1 MKNKL
6 IFLVLFLPFST
17 LIAQHHFKILGT
29 SEFYNNQ
36 KLTIQPIQFNDID
49 FLDGKIELNKTQIE
63 ILHNNFN
70 LSGKGNDDIQP
81 LEVVY
86 HDEQKNRFYVG
97 VFFIDNISTTFEVNI
112 PDLATD
118 KTINVSNSK
127 SQSEYNFILKKLAF
141 EKIGVM
147 PFDHNNL
154 QKKNKF
160 LHDYIS
166 MTPNSLS
173 LIHI

>member
-1 MKNKL
+1 MC
-6 IFLVLFLPFST
+6 IRDR
-17 LIAQHHFKILGT
+17 
-29 SEFYNNQ
+29 
-36 KLTIQPIQFNDID
+36 FNDID

-70 LSGKGNDDIQP
+70 LSGKGNDYIQP

-86 HDEQKNRFYVG
+86 HDEQKNRSYVG

-127 SQSEYNFILKKLAF
+127 SQSCLLYTSRC
-141 EKIGVM
+141 V
-147 PFDHNNL
+147 
-154 QKKNKF
+154 
-160 LHDYIS
+160 
-166 MTPNSLS
+166 
-173 LIHI
+173 